1 MADENTDVNGGGENG
16 GESPSVPEVELII
29 KASTIDVRRK
39 GACLFCQEY
48 FMDLYLLAE
57 LKTISLKVTTVDM
70 LKPPPDF
77 RSNFDATA
85 PPILVDNGL
94 AVLENEKIERHI
106 MKNVP
111 GGHNLFVQDKEVATK
126 IENVYSKFK
135 LVLMKGDD
143 HSKQVLLSVLR
154 RIDEHLGIKKSRFLT
169 GDTLCCFDC
178 ELMPKLQHIRVAG
191 KFFQEFEIP
200 AEYEHLWRYMHHMYQ
215 LDAFTQSC
223 PADQDIINH
232 YKLQQGTKMKKH
244 EELETPSFT
253 TSIPSSVQVD

>member
-1 MADENTDVNGGGENG
+1 MADEANG
-16 GESPSVPEVELII
+16 SHDQAAIPEIELII
-29 KASTIDVRRK
+29 KASTIDGRRK

-77 RSNFDATA
+77 RTNFEATP
-85 PPILVDNGL
+85 PPILIDNGL

-111 GGHNLFVQDKEVATK
+111 GGHNLFVQDKDVASR

-135 LVLMKGDD
+135 LMLLKKDEA
-143 HSKQVLLSVLR
+143 SKNTLQSQLIK
-154 RIDEHLGIKKSRFLT
+154 IDEHLGKRGNRFLT

-178 ELMPKLQHIRVAG
+178 ELMPRLQHIRVAG
-191 KFFQEFEIP
+191 KYFMDFDIP
-200 AEYEHLWRYMHHMYQ
+200 TDLTHLWRYMYHMYH

-232 YKLQQGTKMKKH
+232 YKLQQGAKMKKH
-244 EELETPSFT
+244 EELETPTYT
-253 TSIPSSVQVD
+253 TSIPENVRP